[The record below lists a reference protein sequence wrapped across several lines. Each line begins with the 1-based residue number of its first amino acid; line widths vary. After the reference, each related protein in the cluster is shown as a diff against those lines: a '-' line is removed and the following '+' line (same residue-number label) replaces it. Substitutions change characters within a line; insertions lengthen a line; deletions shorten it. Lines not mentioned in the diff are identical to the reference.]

1 MESGGQV
8 AEVAEVVARD
18 SGAGAEEELP
28 GRERPPCSED
38 LARHL
43 NQAVCLDLVLRSLQ
57 AVSLDLVLRSLRA
70 HLNSNPHL
78 CEGANQAVHKERL
91 AS

>member
-1 MESGGQV
+1 MGAYLESGGQV
-8 AEVAEVVARD
+8 AEAAEVVARV

-57 AVSLDLVLRSLRA
+57 A

>member
-1 MESGGQV
+1 M
-8 AEVAEVVARD
+8 AEAAEVVARV

-43 NQAVCLDLVLRSLQ
+43 NQAV
-57 AVSLDLVLRSLRA
+57 SLDLVLRSLRA
-70 HLNSNPHL
+70 HLNGNPHL
-78 CEGANQAVHKERL
+78 YEGANQAAHKERL